1 MPISRSWLNGHSTN
15 GQSMVNQWSIND
27 QSTYSRSQLSGATI
41 IITMENF
48 RMKTRQLKL
57 KIRKGQDW
65 WYLTCHVV

>member
-1 MPISRSWLNGHSTN
+1 MPISRSRLNGRSTN

-65 WYLTCHVV
+65 